1 METKQV
7 WKMSYS
13 ENGGYDC
20 TTDAIE
26 ICEDNRLVFKID
38 RADYDGVHSWD
49 DEAAVLNEQMVKDAE
64 FIVKACNEHEE
75 LAAIKET
82 VADTL
87 AMLHAPGFDNNGGP
101 SNIADEVRVLLDNLN
116 ELEKER
122 AQIYALLCG
131 EENINGKENT

>member
-1 METKQV
+1 MATKAKHTQTPWHARKEDGCPRSFIHTTV
-7 WKMSYS
+7 TDDYR
-13 ENGGYDC
+13 C
-20 TTDAIE
+20 TT
-26 ICEDNRLVFKID
+26 V
-38 RADYDGVHSWD
+38 VD
-49 DEAAVLNEQMVKDAE
+49 DVSHANAE

-82 VADTL
+82 VAKTL

>member
-1 METKQV
+1 MNSHTPTP
-7 WKMSYS
+7 WKACKDHEDFDGPYFDIDPEDEELYAKRPYVRICSKS
-13 ENGGYDC
+13 GTV
-20 TTDAIE
+20 TTNHDFDE
-26 ICEDNRLVFKID
+26 FKP
-38 RADYDGVHSWD
+38 G
-49 DEAAVLNEQMVKDAE
+49 DAE
-64 FIVKACNEHEE
+64 FIIKACNEYEA

-82 VADTL
+82 VAKTL

-131 EENINGKENT
+131 EEINNES